1 MSLKPKGVLTGRN
14 GVHDLLSLL
23 LVVNF
28 EGKEILGGSQLE
40 LGSVALLVV
49 FNDDFFGFWEVLLLS
64 PHDLDEFLQVLDFLW
79 LWKGSMNN
87 ASVLTISFQ

>member
-1 MSLKPKGVLTGRN
+1 MSKRESILTGRN

-49 FNDDFFGFWEVLLLS
+49 FNDDFFGLWEVLLLS
-64 PHDLDEFLQVLDFLW
+64 PHDLNEFLQVLDFLW
-79 LWKGSMNN
+79 LNTRKKGEKVPKQS
-87 ASVLTISFQ
+87 AKK